1 MIASTIPAMSMRYK
15 ARRKLTLDECRGMYA
30 LFSQYYHNTPFETFL
45 NDLDKKT
52 GVFIAKRH
60 TDQKVVGFS
69 TATTF
74 DVQVDGR
81 PVRLLFSGDTVMAKE
96 YWGHPAFRKAFFL
109 WLLRER
115 VKNPFIEMHWYLISM
130 GYRTYLILANNFYHY
145 YPNIDGDNPHLKK
158 VAQAASDHLFPQVLN
173 HNSMLLE
180 FGDQACKLQ
189 EFVTPISDQ
198 ERQVPKIAF
207 FESRNPNWM
216 QGSEMPCIGSLDH
229 ASILKVLGDTRKTLL
244 NKGKRRL
251 KTQASSN
258 QGPTTLPE
266 LPPSILEKISLRL
279 MSRVKK
285 AA

>member
-1 MIASTIPAMSMRYK
+1 MCR
-15 ARRKLTLDECRGMYA
+15 LT
-30 LFSQYYHNTPFETFL
+30 
-45 NDLDKKT
+45 
-52 GVFIAKRH
+52 
-60 TDQKVVGFS
+60 
-69 TATTF
+69 
-74 DVQVDGR
+74 VD
-81 PVRLLFSGDTVMAKE
+81 P
-96 YWGHPAFRKAFFL
+96 Y
-109 WLLRER
+109 
-115 VKNPFIEMHWYLISM
+115 
-130 GYRTYLILANNFYHY
+130 
-145 YPNIDGDNPHLKK
+145 LKK
-158 VAQAASDHLFPQVLN
+158 VAQAASNHLFPQVLN
-173 HNSMLLE
+173 HNSILLE

-198 ERQVPKIAF
+198 ERQVPKIAL

-229 ASILKVLGDTRKTLL
+229 ASILKVLGDARKTLL